1 MRSDPVRPRH
11 PNIID
16 GLANLG
22 SVLRAQGDY
31 DAARE
36 VLQEALEMD
45 IEVRGKNHP
54 YIGND
59 HARLG
64 RLAYDLR
71 DFEAAATSFRNAL
84 EIYEYNVGVGQL
96 PKTHAYIAEAQ
107 VWLAR
112 TLVEFGRP
120 AAEDA
125 RGHALTALSIWALE
139 FGERSVEYAI
149 TNAVLGRS
157 LYLLNHSS
165 AEARERLGKS
175 YPIVVAARGADSTVA
190 QLILAWLREAGGTG
204 SHCT

>member
-1 MRSDPVRPRH
+1 MRADLWRPRH
-11 PNIID
+11 PNIVD

-22 SVLRAQGDY
+22 SVLSALGNF
-31 DAARE
+31 DAARK

-54 YIGND
+54 YIAND

-64 RLAYDLR
+64 RLAYSLR
-71 DFEAAATSFRNAL
+71 DFKSAAASFRTAL
-84 EIYEYNVGVGQL
+84 EIYEYNVGAGQL
-96 PKTHAYIAEAQ
+96 PKTHAYIAEARA
-107 VWLAR
+107 WLAR
-112 TLVEFGRP
+112 TLVEHGNP

-125 RGHALTALSIWALE
+125 RDHALVALSTWALE

-157 LYLLNHSS
+157 LYLLDDSS
-165 AEARERLGKS
+165 EEARERLGKA
-175 YPIVVAARGADSTVA
+175 YPIVFAARGADSAVA
-190 QLILAWLREAGGTG
+190 QLILGWLRQAGGTG